1 MSERPTQEMQRVN
14 SAVIPPP
21 ANESLPHHLIRS
33 AKNAFYACFGFLQ
46 TSKEKTLIKFRE
58 YEIEQRKKSF
68 GVTYLNCKKQ
78 GLDDN
83 LPASVEA
90 ALKDIA
96 VLENE
101 IHVLR
106 QQVETKTQVTKSK
119 FIAAPGSPVPT
130 TAPTA
135 PTTTTTTTIPP
146 PEAALMTTTPPPPD
160 AAGGASPPTQ
170 TDPAAPP
177 STTSAEVAA

>member
-1 MSERPTQEMQRVN
+1 MSERPTREMQRVN

-58 YEIEQRKKSF
+58 YEIEQRKKAF
-68 GVTYLNCKKQ
+68 GVTYLNNKKQ

-130 TAPTA
+130 APTA
-135 PTTTTTTTIPP
+135 PTTTTTTIIPP
-146 PEAALMTTTPPPPD
+146 PETALMTTPPPPP
-160 AAGGASPPTQ
+160 AAPVSGASPPTR
-170 TDPAAPP
+170 TEPTAPP
-177 STTSAEVAA
+177 STTAVEVAA